1 MLISEFVERSLYS
14 NCAIR
19 FEFIHRKD
27 SRLFSGD
34 FDDIKNGFLEKSQR
48 VKTSFSA
55 RGVKGR
61 AVVVASRARN
71 SSGCCCS
78 FHVCE

>member
-19 FEFIHRKD
+19 FEFLHRKD

-34 FDDIKNGFLEKSQR
+34 FDTIKNGFLEKSQR

-61 AVVVASRARN
+61 VVVVASRARN
-71 SSGCCCS
+71 SSGCCS
-78 FHVCE
+78 FNVCE

>member
-19 FEFIHRKD
+19 FEFIRRKD
-27 SRLFSGD
+27 ARLFSGD
-34 FDDIKNGFLEKSQR
+34 FDTIKNGFLEKSQR

-61 AVVVASRARN
+61 RVVVASRARN

-78 FHVCE
+78 FNVCE